1 MHLVYIDD
9 SHDEELCIFSALC
22 LPAAE
27 WRECFEQIRT
37 FRKNLKEKYGIFVYK
52 ELHAWKFVSGRGLIS
67 KQVVAKFQRC
77 EIFREVLRLATELP
91 GAHLFNACFPEK
103 QDEKAFE
110 RLLNRVERTMQS
122 WDSRAILISDKGKEA
137 AYTRLARR
145 MRVYNPIPSAFGT
158 WLDTGQSYKN
168 IPLTRI
174 IEDPF
179 FKDSEQS
186 YFIQLADF
194 CAYALLR
201 RERPVLTKSRYGLDK
216 AFDLL
221 KPILVTEATR
231 KDPDGIIRP

>member
-1 MHLVYIDD
+1 
-9 SHDEELCIFSALC
+9 
-22 LPAAE
+22 
-27 WRECFEQIRT
+27 
-37 FRKNLKEKYGIFVYK
+37 
-52 ELHAWKFVSGRGLIS
+52 
-67 KQVVAKFQRC
+67 
-77 EIFREVLRLATELP
+77 
-91 GAHLFNACFPEK
+91 
-103 QDEKAFE
+103 
-110 RLLNRVERTMQS
+110 
-122 WDSRAILISDKGKEA
+122 
-137 AYTRLARR
+137 

-201 RERPVLTKSRYGLDK
+201 RERPVPSKSRYGLDK